1 MIILANPRSDWNV
14 LRPLLFE
21 SIGQTLTMVLVTLV
35 IGGFLGLIL
44 GVVLYGTRPGNLFEN
59 AVVYR
64 ILDIIV
70 NIVRPI
76 PFIIFLAAMQPLTI
90 VVVGTSIGTVA
101 AIFPMV
107 VMCTFATSR
116 LVEQNLVPVDP
127 GVIEAAR
134 SMGAGKLTIIRTVLI
149 PEALAPLI
157 LAYAFLFIGVLDM
170 SAMAGYIGGGGLGNF
185 AIAYGYQKF
194 DQTVTWTAVIIMIV
208 LVQVVHGIE
217 ILHNPLETGVVGL
230 IQGEAGP
237 GPRIGLRADID
248 GLPIVED
255 SGLEFSSVNEG
266 VMHGCGHDLHMTGL
280 LGAAFWLAEHRD
292 KFAGSIKI
300 LFQPS
305 EETGQGARAMIDAG
319 LVDDVEA
326 IIGTHNN
333 PNYAPG
339 QLAIGVE
346 PMMAGCVKFR
356 VTLHAQG
363 THAGYPYKGT
373 GPIEALASIILSLQ
387 TIVSRNVTP
396 FHPLVLSVTE
406 VHGGHVWNVV
416 PAEAGFQGTVRYF
429 HKSDGNLVGR
439 RFKEVVEH
447 TAEAYGISADVVWDD
462 FQDPLVSDPGLA
474 KAVAADANDYAQ
486 LEPIRQS
493 MAGEDFCEFAKVT
506 LPVFAFVGSNGQ
518 EGCADWHSPH
528 FVGLD
533 ESIPTFVNFYVNTAL
548 RVLNELR

>member
-157 LAYAFLFIGVLDM
+157 LA
-170 SAMAGYIGGGGLGNF
+170 GYIGGGALGDF

-208 LVQVVHGIE
+208 LVQVVQGIANA
-217 ILHNPLETGVVGL
+217 I
-230 IQGEAGP
+230 AK
-237 GPRIGLRADID
+237 R
-248 GLPIVED
+248 
-255 SGLEFSSVNEG
+255 
-266 VMHGCGHDLHMTGL
+266 L
-280 LGAAFWLAEHRD
+280 L
-292 KFAGSIKI
+292 K
-300 LFQPS
+300 
-305 EETGQGARAMIDAG
+305 
-319 LVDDVEA
+319 
-326 IIGTHNN
+326 
-333 PNYAPG
+333 
-339 QLAIGVE
+339 
-346 PMMAGCVKFR
+346 
-356 VTLHAQG
+356 
-363 THAGYPYKGT
+363 
-373 GPIEALASIILSLQ
+373 
-387 TIVSRNVTP
+387 
-396 FHPLVLSVTE
+396 
-406 VHGGHVWNVV
+406 
-416 PAEAGFQGTVRYF
+416 
-429 HKSDGNLVGR
+429 
-439 RFKEVVEH
+439 
-447 TAEAYGISADVVWDD
+447 
-462 FQDPLVSDPGLA
+462 
-474 KAVAADANDYAQ
+474 
-486 LEPIRQS
+486 RQ
-493 MAGEDFCEFAKVT
+493 
-506 LPVFAFVGSNGQ
+506 Q
-518 EGCADWHSPH
+518 
-528 FVGLD
+528 
-533 ESIPTFVNFYVNTAL
+533 
-548 RVLNELR
+548 

>member
-149 PEALAPLI
+149 PEAL
-157 LAYAFLFIGVLDM
+157 FIGVLDM

-208 LVQVVHGIE
+208 LVQVVQGIANA
-217 ILHNPLETGVVGL
+217 I
-230 IQGEAGP
+230 AK
-237 GPRIGLRADID
+237 R
-248 GLPIVED
+248 
-255 SGLEFSSVNEG
+255 
-266 VMHGCGHDLHMTGL
+266 L
-280 LGAAFWLAEHRD
+280 L
-292 KFAGSIKI
+292 K
-300 LFQPS
+300 
-305 EETGQGARAMIDAG
+305 
-319 LVDDVEA
+319 
-326 IIGTHNN
+326 
-333 PNYAPG
+333 
-339 QLAIGVE
+339 
-346 PMMAGCVKFR
+346 
-356 VTLHAQG
+356 
-363 THAGYPYKGT
+363 
-373 GPIEALASIILSLQ
+373 
-387 TIVSRNVTP
+387 
-396 FHPLVLSVTE
+396 
-406 VHGGHVWNVV
+406 
-416 PAEAGFQGTVRYF
+416 
-429 HKSDGNLVGR
+429 
-439 RFKEVVEH
+439 
-447 TAEAYGISADVVWDD
+447 
-462 FQDPLVSDPGLA
+462 
-474 KAVAADANDYAQ
+474 
-486 LEPIRQS
+486 RQ
-493 MAGEDFCEFAKVT
+493 
-506 LPVFAFVGSNGQ
+506 Q
-518 EGCADWHSPH
+518 
-528 FVGLD
+528 
-533 ESIPTFVNFYVNTAL
+533 
-548 RVLNELR
+548 

>member
-157 LAYAFLFIGVLDM
+157 LFIGVLDM

-208 LVQVVHGIE
+208 LVQVVQGIANA
-217 ILHNPLETGVVGL
+217 I
-230 IQGEAGP
+230 AK
-237 GPRIGLRADID
+237 R
-248 GLPIVED
+248 
-255 SGLEFSSVNEG
+255 
-266 VMHGCGHDLHMTGL
+266 L
-280 LGAAFWLAEHRD
+280 L
-292 KFAGSIKI
+292 K
-300 LFQPS
+300 
-305 EETGQGARAMIDAG
+305 
-319 LVDDVEA
+319 
-326 IIGTHNN
+326 
-333 PNYAPG
+333 
-339 QLAIGVE
+339 
-346 PMMAGCVKFR
+346 
-356 VTLHAQG
+356 
-363 THAGYPYKGT
+363 
-373 GPIEALASIILSLQ
+373 
-387 TIVSRNVTP
+387 
-396 FHPLVLSVTE
+396 
-406 VHGGHVWNVV
+406 
-416 PAEAGFQGTVRYF
+416 
-429 HKSDGNLVGR
+429 
-439 RFKEVVEH
+439 
-447 TAEAYGISADVVWDD
+447 
-462 FQDPLVSDPGLA
+462 
-474 KAVAADANDYAQ
+474 
-486 LEPIRQS
+486 RQ
-493 MAGEDFCEFAKVT
+493 
-506 LPVFAFVGSNGQ
+506 Q
-518 EGCADWHSPH
+518 
-528 FVGLD
+528 
-533 ESIPTFVNFYVNTAL
+533 
-548 RVLNELR
+548 

>member
-90 VVVGTSIGTVA
+90 VVAGTSIGTVA

-170 SAMAGYIGGGGLGNF
+170 SAMAGYIGGLGNF

-208 LVQVVHGIE
+208 LVQVVQGIANA
-217 ILHNPLETGVVGL
+217 I
-230 IQGEAGP
+230 AK
-237 GPRIGLRADID
+237 R
-248 GLPIVED
+248 
-255 SGLEFSSVNEG
+255 
-266 VMHGCGHDLHMTGL
+266 L
-280 LGAAFWLAEHRD
+280 L
-292 KFAGSIKI
+292 K
-300 LFQPS
+300 
-305 EETGQGARAMIDAG
+305 
-319 LVDDVEA
+319 
-326 IIGTHNN
+326 
-333 PNYAPG
+333 
-339 QLAIGVE
+339 
-346 PMMAGCVKFR
+346 
-356 VTLHAQG
+356 
-363 THAGYPYKGT
+363 
-373 GPIEALASIILSLQ
+373 
-387 TIVSRNVTP
+387 
-396 FHPLVLSVTE
+396 
-406 VHGGHVWNVV
+406 
-416 PAEAGFQGTVRYF
+416 
-429 HKSDGNLVGR
+429 
-439 RFKEVVEH
+439 
-447 TAEAYGISADVVWDD
+447 
-462 FQDPLVSDPGLA
+462 
-474 KAVAADANDYAQ
+474 
-486 LEPIRQS
+486 RQ
-493 MAGEDFCEFAKVT
+493 
-506 LPVFAFVGSNGQ
+506 Q
-518 EGCADWHSPH
+518 
-528 FVGLD
+528 
-533 ESIPTFVNFYVNTAL
+533 
-548 RVLNELR
+548 